1 MGWIREALDKNFGMQ
16 GEGGLFFLRTIKL
29 PKVGKSRRAR
39 GLAFVAAAL
48 LPAIVWTGTALAASD
63 SEWPAYGH
71 DYGDSR
77 HSPLTQI
84 TPANVGKLKPV
95 WTFHMRPADAT
106 RGFASSENTPIVV
119 GGVMYL
125 STPYGR
131 VVALDAETGK
141 QRWAYQ
147 VPEGD
152 QPATRGV
159 SYWPGPKN
167 KKTAPE
173 IVFGT
178 RAGLLIAL
186 EARTGEPVK
195 GFGED
200 GIVDLHSRV
209 VMQGFPR
216 AALGVTS
223 APVIY
228 KNLIIT
234 GSRTQETPARGA
246 SGQVRAFDVQT
257 GKEVWHFNG
266 VPQPG
271 EPFHET
277 WDANTWLHR
286 SGVNVW
292 AGLTLDARR
301 GIVYLP
307 FGAPTFDQ
315 SGNDR
320 KGPSLFSN
328 SLVAVDAATGK
339 YLWHFQALHHD
350 LWDYDLPLTTLVD
363 VRKDGRTIPAIAV
376 MSKASLLF
384 LLDRVTGKPVYEI
397 KEVPV
402 PTDTDMIGEAPSPTQ
417 PMSITPPLG
426 RTSFD
431 MSELANLSPQQ
442 KAGCDKIIKDM
453 NIVGGKFLQ
462 PQRVDSGVARFPG
475 SWGGIDWSHAAFDPK
490 TGYYIL
496 NTSDMGS
503 PQVMVRKAD
512 GSYDM
517 RDGYQWFWDKTSRM
531 PCQVPPWG
539 SLYAVNVNT
548 GAIAWRSTLGV
559 TDGLADPNTGRP
571 NVGGPITT
579 GGGLVFI
586 GATDDKRLRAFD
598 IKTGKELWTFPLPAS
613 LYGTPMTW
621 RGKSG
626 RQYVGAVTTGGFW
639 GETAGADDVTAFALP

>member
-1 MGWIREALDKNFGMQ
+1 VGH
-16 GEGGLFFLRTIKL
+16 LRRSLIK
-29 PKVGKSRRAR
+29 
-39 GLAFVAAAL
+39 GLALA
-48 LPAIVWTGTALAASD
+48 LPAMLPAAVLAVPAPQ
-63 SEWPAYGH
+63 EWRTYGH

-77 HSPLTQI
+77 YSPLSDI
-84 TPANVGKLKPV
+84 TPANVAGLKPV
-95 WTFHMRPADAT
+95 WTYHMRPPDRVS
-106 RGFASSENTPIVV
+106 RGFAASENTPIVV
-119 GGVMYL
+119 DGIMYV

-131 VVALDAETGK
+131 VVALDAESGK
-141 QRWAYQ
+141 QLWAYQ
-147 VPEGD
+147 VPGSD

-159 SYWPGPKN
+159 SYWPGDSGSK
-167 KKTAPE
+167 PE

-186 EARTGEPVK
+186 DAKTGAPVES
-195 GFGED
+195 FGKD
-200 GIVDLHSRV
+200 GVLSLHSDA
-209 VMQGFPR
+209 VMQGFAS

-234 GSRTQETPARGA
+234 GSRNQETPQQGA
-246 SGQVRAFDVQT
+246 SGQVRAFDART
-257 GKEVWHFNG
+257 GREVWHFNG

-271 EPFHET
+271 EKFHDSWEGDS
-277 WDANTWLHR
+277 WIKR

-292 AGLTLDARR
+292 AGLTLDAQR
-301 GIVYLP
+301 GIAYLP

-363 VRKDGRTIPAIAV
+363 VKKDGRTIPAIAV

-384 LLDRVTGKPVYEI
+384 LLDRVTGKPIYDI

-402 PTDTDMIGEAPSPTQ
+402 PTDTDMVGEAPSPTQ

-431 MSELANLSPQQ
+431 MAELANLSPQQ
-442 KAGCDKIIKDM
+442 KEGCDKIIKSM
-453 NIVGGKFLQ
+453 NISSGKFLQ

-490 TGYYIL
+490 SGTYIL
-496 NTSDMGS
+496 NISNMAS
-503 PQVMVRKAD
+503 PQVMVRKAN
-512 GSYDM
+512 GTYDM
-517 RDGYQWFWDKTSRM
+517 RDGYQWFWDKVSRM
-531 PCQVPPWG
+531 PCQIPPWG
-539 SLYAVNVNT
+539 ELYAVSVNT
-548 GAIAWRSTLGV
+548 GAILWHSVLGV

-571 NVGGPITT
+571 NVGGPIVT
-579 GGGLVFI
+579 GSGLIFI
-586 GATDDKRLRAFD
+586 GGTDDKRLRAFD
-598 IKTGKELWTFPLPAS
+598 IRTGKELWTFRLPAS
-613 LYGTPMTW
+613 LYGTPLTY
-621 RGKSG
+621 RGRHGK
-626 RQYVGAVTTGGFW
+626 QYLAAVTTGGFW
-639 GETAGADDVTAFALP
+639 GEVAGADDVTAFALP

>member
-1 MGWIREALDKNFGMQ
+1 VGH
-16 GEGGLFFLRTIKL
+16 LRRSLIK
-29 PKVGKSRRAR
+29 
-39 GLAFVAAAL
+39 GLALA
-48 LPAIVWTGTALAASD
+48 LPAMLPAAVLAVPAPQ
-63 SEWPAYGH
+63 EWRTYGH

-77 HSPLTQI
+77 YSPLSDI
-84 TPANVGKLKPV
+84 TPANVAGLKPV
-95 WTFHMRPADAT
+95 WTYHMRPPDRVS
-106 RGFASSENTPIVV
+106 RGFAASENTPIVV
-119 GGVMYL
+119 DGIMYV

-131 VVALDAETGK
+131 VVALDAESGK
-141 QRWAYQ
+141 QLWAYQ
-147 VPEGD
+147 VPGSD

-159 SYWPGPKN
+159 SYWPGDSGRK
-167 KKTAPE
+167 PE

-186 EARTGEPVK
+186 DAKTGAPVES
-195 GFGED
+195 FGKD
-200 GIVDLHSRV
+200 GVLSLHSDA
-209 VMQGFPR
+209 VMQGFAS

-234 GSRTQETPARGA
+234 GSRNQETPQQGA
-246 SGQVRAFDVQT
+246 SGQVRAFDART
-257 GKEVWHFNG
+257 GREVWHFNG

-271 EPFHET
+271 EKFHDSWEGDS
-277 WDANTWLHR
+277 WIKR

-292 AGLTLDARR
+292 AGLTLDAQR
-301 GIVYLP
+301 GIAYLP

-363 VRKDGRTIPAIAV
+363 VKKDGRTIPAIAV

-384 LLDRVTGKPVYEI
+384 LLDRVTGKPIYDI

-402 PTDTDMIGEAPSPTQ
+402 PTDTDMVGEAPSPTQ

-431 MSELANLSPQQ
+431 MAELANLSPQQ
-442 KAGCDKIIKDM
+442 KEGCDKIIKSM
-453 NIVGGKFLQ
+453 NISSGKFLQ

-490 TGYYIL
+490 SGTYIL
-496 NTSDMGS
+496 NISNMAS
-503 PQVMVRKAD
+503 PQVMVRKAN
-512 GSYDM
+512 GTYDM
-517 RDGYQWFWDKTSRM
+517 RDGYQWFWDKVSRM
-531 PCQVPPWG
+531 PCQIPPWG
-539 SLYAVNVNT
+539 ELYAVSVNT
-548 GAIAWRSTLGV
+548 GAILWHSVLGV

-571 NVGGPITT
+571 NVGGPIVT
-579 GGGLVFI
+579 GSGLIFI
-586 GATDDKRLRAFD
+586 GGTDDKRLRAFD
-598 IKTGKELWTFPLPAS
+598 IRTGKELWAFRLPAS
-613 LYGTPMTW
+613 LYGTPLTY
-621 RGKSG
+621 RGRHGK
-626 RQYVGAVTTGGFW
+626 QYLAAVTTGGFW
-639 GETAGADDVTAFALP
+639 GEVAGADDVTAFALP